1 METERGQVQELEAL
15 RAALDAERE
24 RHARMASEAARF
36 KQAYEKEA
44 AEHARL
50 LGIVQSDFGLER
62 DRLKAALDREVAR
75 AEDRARQHESELASL
90 SYRLEAAHL
99 RVELERNR
107 RHNLSKLFRSRPV
120 AARRGARGVLGRLI
134 RRFGGGELEANCRLL
149 LDSGLFDRN
158 FYTRQYPLPD
168 SLLVEPVVDYLLRG
182 GFEGCRPNPV
192 FDSEFY
198 FATYPDVRNAGM
210 NPLWHYISYGEAEGR
225 IPSASFSP
233 YAYREEHPEL
243 EPWQSPLADYLARHA
258 NQERDRSG
266 LKGAVGAIW
275 DAGMNQLRSYRYAR
289 MAKTKIPALRAGL
302 AALDGRYLSFRPGRG
317 GVQEVL
323 PAARTGTYEWRGQ
336 PSGYTYIAPRR
347 PADLDARIARFR
359 STPRFSIVVPLY
371 NTPLDVFRRMVASV
385 EAQWYPHWELILV
398 DDRSPREEVRQALA
412 ALKDPRVVIKTL
424 SENQGIAGATNEAI
438 ALAGGD
444 FLVFLDHDD
453 ELTEDCL
460 YELAA
465 CIDRD
470 DPDFIYSD
478 EDKIAT
484 NGTLVEPFFK
494 PDWSPDTLMSLMY
507 TCHVSCVRRSLALK
521 VGPLRSEYDGS
532 QDWDFVLRVT
542 ENTRKIS
549 HIPKVLYHWRIIPG
563 SAAAEFDA
571 KPEALA
577 AAVRLRL
584 DAMQRRG
591 VSGACEPV
599 EGLQAYMR
607 VRYDV
612 IDTPRVSIIIPSK
625 NNWAV
630 LRQCLRSIQEKSVY
644 KNVELVVVDNGS
656 SEADTLAYLDSLA
669 GEDGVRVVRHDFP
682 FNFSELCNVGVRA
695 SSGEILLFLNDDTEV
710 VTPDWL
716 DRMVGY
722 AQQSHI
728 GAVGAKLLYPKSQR
742 VQHAGVIY
750 IADGPSHAFLGANA
764 KDPCYYARNMLDAN
778 WLAVTGACLM
788 VERSKFETVGGFDEA
803 FPVAYN
809 DVDLCFRLVE
819 AGLFN
824 VVCPAAEL
832 LHYESMSR
840 GIDHVSAEKMA
851 RLRADKRR
859 LDVAHPLFFM
869 RDPFFSPNL
878 HPNDLTFRVP
888 S

>member
-1 METERGQVQELEAL
+1 MESERGLVSEVATL
-15 RAALDAERE
+15 RAALEAERA
-24 RHARMASEAARF
+24 RHA
-36 KQAYEKEA
+36 QTVTEKSQLEQVH
-44 AEHARL
+44 EVQIEDYGRL
-50 LGIVQSDFGLER
+50 LDVAQNDLLLER
-62 DRLKAALDREVAR
+62 GRLKALLDREIAR
-75 AEDRARQHESELASL
+75 AEERVRQHEGEIGTL
-90 SYRLEAAHL
+90 SQRLDAAYL
-99 RVELERNR
+99 RVEVERNR
-107 RHNLSKLFRSRPV
+107 RHNLAKLFRSRPV
-120 AARRGARGVLGRLI
+120 AARRGARGLLGRMM
-134 RRFGGGELEANCRLL
+134 RRFGAGDLEVNCRLL
-149 LDSGLFDRN
+149 MDSGLFDRD
-158 FYTRQYPLPD
+158 FYTNQYPLAD
-168 SLLVEPVVDYLLRG
+168 SLQVEPVVDYLLRG

-210 NPLWHYISYGEAEGR
+210 NPLWHYVLYGEAEGG

-233 YAYREEHPEL
+233 LAYREEHPDL
-243 EPWQSPLADYLARHA
+243 APWQSPLADYLAKNAPDRPK
-258 NQERDRSG
+258 RSG
-266 LKGAVGAIW
+266 VKRFPGWIW
-275 DAGMNQLRSYRYAR
+275 SVWMGWLQAYRYAR
-289 MAKTKIPALRAGL
+289 LAKTAIPAARAGL
-302 AALDGRYLSFRPGRG
+302 AALDGRYLAFQPDLHRAGNETR
-317 GVQEVL
+317 

-336 PSGYTYIAPRR
+336 PAYTYIAPRC
-347 PADLDARIARFR
+347 PTDIEARIAAFR
-359 STPRFSIVVPLY
+359 SRPRFSIVVPLY
-371 NTPLDVFRRMVASV
+371 NTPANVLRRMVASV

-398 DDRSPREEVRQALA
+398 DDRSPREEVRQTLA
-412 ALKDPRVVIKTL
+412 VLKDPRFVIRSL
-424 SENQGIAGATNEAI
+424 EENRGISGATNEAI
-438 ALAGGD
+438 GMAGGE

-465 CIDRD
+465 CIDRE

-484 NGTLVEPFFK
+484 DGSFVEPFFK

-507 TCHVSCVRRSLALK
+507 TCHVSCVRRSLAQK

-542 ENTRKIS
+542 EATHKIA
-549 HIPKVLYHWRIIPG
+549 HVQKVLYHWRIIPG
-563 SAAAEFDA
+563 SAAAEFNA
-571 KPEALA
+571 KPEALS

-584 DAMQRRG
+584 DAMARRG
-591 VSGACEPV
+591 VQGACEPV
-599 EGLQAYMR
+599 EGLPAYMR

-612 IDTPRVSIIIPSK
+612 VGTPRVSIIIPSK
-625 NNWAV
+625 NNWSV
-630 LRQCLRSIQEKSVY
+630 LRQCLRSIQEKSSY
-644 KNVELVVVDNGS
+644 KNVEIVVVDNGS
-656 SEADTLAYLDSLA
+656 SDADALAYLSEL
-669 GEDGVRVVRHDFP
+669 EQESGVRVVRHDFP
-682 FNFSELCNVGVRA
+682 FNFSELCNVGARA
-695 SSGEILLFLNDDTEV
+695 ASGEILLFLNDDTEV
-710 VTPDWL
+710 IVADWL
-716 DRMVGY
+716 DRMIGY

-742 VQHAGVIY
+742 VQHAGVVY

-788 VERSKFETVGGFDEA
+788 VERGKYEAVGGFDEA

-840 GIDHVSAEKMA
+840 GIDHMNAEKMA

-859 LDVAHPLFFM
+859 LDAAHPQFFM

-888 S
+888 C